1 MCDPVSG
8 PFHSFLEGQL
18 SSVVHEVEFEN
29 KVSNDFTCM
38 ATGKAYLSKQVE
50 AVQLWCKFL
59 SLKKPDWSMSQGGL
73 GSELHN
79 YF

>member
-1 MCDPVSG
+1 MALHVCATQ
-8 PFHSFLEGQL
+8 FRAL
-18 SSVVHEVEFEN
+18 STHFSRDSLAQWSMRLNFEN

-59 SLKKPDWSMSQGGL
+59 SA
-73 GSELHN
+73 
-79 YF
+79 